1 MKTDNALF
9 HKGAFKEAAKQLAL
23 PVILATAVMIIA
35 QVLFS
40 LVVENT
46 SESMFRYG
54 HVVSVQFMS
63 LPAAVV
69 FLLVTPAMI
78 LYVSQYMMKRSAGDL
93 YAAFPVK
100 KESLVFSNLLCVLM
114 YSAVMMAV
122 GIATAEIM
130 TGISRK
136 VSFGV
141 NDWYLVL
148 GAYIAAAVFM
158 SGAMYLA
165 LSVTGNHF
173 ATISA
178 FLMLLLVPRVTVSV
192 WLALV
197 SEANHTID
205 NLFNATILD
214 DRLNVITGLFTGPLF
229 HDSFQ
234 NLSIKSIVYT
244 LCVGLIYC
252 FIAIKAHKK
261 RPSEIAGYPSV
272 SEKWQAVLRTI
283 PACAV
288 SIIPM
293 IMILDDSKEAFQPEG
308 LYILIMLYLLA
319 ILVYFAYEL
328 FTTRKLKET
337 LKKAP
342 GLLIVVLFNLIFAG
356 SAVAG
361 QSLIAKDFPDAASV
375 GDINICLNSNR
386 YFKNPGDKDYYAVK
400 MKEYAI
406 KDPEAKELLCHPLSL
421 YQQIYGDTDM
431 RMTDLSLK
439 FSSGTLFK
447 NREFEMT
454 EGDWNKL
461 MKILEKDPSFKAIFT
476 TAIPENEIKSM
487 TSDIYTGSGDL
498 SYAEYTALLNELYTK
513 DFPEVVR
520 SLTSIGNIAG
530 YPGFEITTKDDL
542 VQTVYITPQTPEFYV
557 AYLNDHTDK
566 DLLTFALSDWEED
579 TKYKNNSEEEGVL
592 YKGLSVIF
600 QNLHPDEITDK
611 NMYRSGFDFNWGLYK
626 NLDEPDEYYISGE
639 DDKITRENIKELNGL
654 LLSQSHT
661 DIRDV
666 STPYVKVLYRVY
678 LDRIDDIKI
687 LEEKVAYVALDPLT
701 AEWAENIEKER
712 NNY

>member
-40 LVVENT
+40 LVVENADVN
-46 SESMFRYG
+46 MFGYR

-100 KESLVFSNLLCVLM
+100 KESLVFSNLICVIM
-114 YSAVMMAV
+114 YSAIMMAV

-130 TGISRK
+130 TGISRH
-136 VSFGV
+136 VSFQV
-141 NDWYLVL
+141 NDWYIVL
-148 GAYIAAAVFM
+148 IAYIAAAIFI

-173 ATISA
+173 ATVSA
-178 FLMLLLVPRVTVSV
+178 FIMLIIVPRVTVSV
-192 WLALV
+192 WLALI

-205 NLFNATILD
+205 NLFEATILD
-214 DRLNVITGLFTGPLF
+214 DRLNVVTGFITGPVL
-229 HDSFQ
+229 HDSFG
-234 NLSIKSIVYT
+234 NISIKSIIYT
-244 LCVGLIYC
+244 LCIGLIYC

-272 SEKWQAVLRTI
+272 SEKWQAVLRII
-283 PACAV
+283 PACVV
-288 SIIPM
+288 SLIPIIM
-293 IMILDDSKEAFQPEG
+293 MLDDSKEAFQPEG
-308 LYILIMLYLLA
+308 MYILIMLYLLV

-356 SAVAG
+356 SVLAG
-361 QSLIAKDFPDAASV
+361 QSLIAKDFPDAASA
-375 GDINICLNSNR
+375 GDISICLNSSR
-386 YFKNPGDKDYYAVK
+386 YYKNSGDKDYYAVK

-406 KDPEAKELLCHPLSL
+406 KDPEAKELLCHSLGL
-421 YQQIYGDTDM
+421 YQQMYGNTDM
-431 RMTDLSLK
+431 VMMDLSLK

-454 EGDWNKL
+454 QGDWDKL
-461 MKILEKDPSFKAIFT
+461 MKILEKDSSFKAIFT
-476 TAIPENEIKSM
+476 EAIPENEIKSI
-487 TSDIYTGSGDL
+487 TNDRFTGSGSLAYTD
-498 SYAEYTALLNELYTK
+498 YTALLNELSSQ
-513 DFPEVVR
+513 DFPDGVR
-520 SLTSIGNIAG
+520 SLTSIGSAYG
-530 YPGFEITTKDDL
+530 FPGFEITTKDNL
-542 VQTVYITPQTPEFYV
+542 VQTVYITPETPKFYLE
-557 AYLNDHTDK
+557 YLNSNTDK
-566 DLLTFALSDWEED
+566 DLLTSVLSDWEED
-579 TKYKNNSEEEGVL
+579 TKYINSTEIEGVL
-592 YKGLSVIF
+592 YKGMSVIF
-600 QNLHPDEITDK
+600 QNIDPHVDAKKYLYTT
-611 NMYRSGFDFNWGLYK
+611 GCDFSWGIYK
-626 NLDEPDEYYISGE
+626 NLTEYDDYPSREE
-639 DDKITRENIKELNGL
+639 DLRTKEYIKELNSL
-654 LLSQSHT
+654 LLSQSNT

-666 STPYVKVLYRVY
+666 SDPYVKILYRVY
-678 LDRIDDIKI
+678 IDSIEDVEI
-687 LEEKVAYVALDPLT
+687 LEEKTAYVALDPLT